1 MTPDIFAE
9 WLRRQGHR
17 VVRTRSSYWFD
28 SGPRVFQAFP
38 YHWVIRPTEDELRD
52 FFFEENAIGL
62 RYSTDLEADEGACSY
77 HIVFERLAYGIQ
89 DVDASIRAKVRRGLE
104 ACQVGPIPLE
114 RYASEG
120 WPLERDTRS
129 RQQRHSRHRRPHWDR
144 MVRAA
149 ADLDGFEA
157 WGAEVG
163 GRLAA
168 SLLFVRID
176 DCIDMLYQQS
186 LTEFLPQRVNN
197 ALLFEVTRALAAD
210 AGVRLIHNGLHSL
223 DAPPSV
229 DQFKARLGYSV
240 RPVRQRVVFHPRLAP
255 WVGDGVSRCFGGL
268 AALYPK
274 SDYLQKAEGL
284 VRFHANGKLPLARQP
299 FPELLASEREDICRR
314 LGSPLFR
321 ELETPAPQGLNI
333 QISPGTPADLAEV
346 VALHLACSSAEEG
359 ALLGFG
365 RGFIRAAYRWFLT
378 SPGTLVLVARSG
390 DRLVGLTALSDR
402 PYGRPLLR
410 ACRWQAMLGFLR
422 RPWLAARPD
431 WWSRLGPS
439 VPSAARPCGGAAQI
453 AFTCVAAEVRGCG
466 IGRGLKQA
474 SIRACLEWGAESINT
489 GVRRENA
496 RARALNEQ
504 AGFVEVPE
512 LSSERLVHLR
522 LTLDPQEG
530 RGRT

>member
-1 MTPDIFAE
+1 MTPEIFAE

-62 RYSTDLEADEGACSY
+62 RYSTDLEAEEGACSY
-77 HIVFERLAYGIQ
+77 HIVFERPDYGIR
-89 DVDASIRAKVRRGLE
+89 DVEASIRAKVRRGLE

-114 RYASEG
+114 RYATEG
-120 WPLERDTRS
+120 WPIERDTRS
-129 RQQRHSRHRRPHWDR
+129 RQQRHSRHGRAHWDR
-144 MVRAA
+144 MIRAA

-168 SLLFVRID
+168 SLLFLRID
-176 DCIDMLYQQS
+176 DCVDMLYQQS
-186 LTEFLPQRVNN
+186 LSEFLPQRVNN
-197 ALLFEVTRALAAD
+197 ALLFEATRALAAD
-210 AGVRLIHNGLHSL
+210 PGVRLIHNGLHSL

-229 DQFKARLGYSV
+229 DQFKVRLGYSV

-255 WVGDGVSRCFGGL
+255 WMNASASRCFGGL

-284 VRFHANGKLPLARQP
+284 VRFHANGKLSLARQP
-299 FPELLASEREDICRR
+299 FPELLAAEREANCRR
-314 LGSPLFR
+314 LGSPLFQ
-321 ELETPAPQGLNI
+321 EVEMPAGQGPNVR
-333 QISPGTPADLAEV
+333 ISPATPADLSAL
-346 VALHLACSSAEEG
+346 VALHGACFSTEDCAQ
-359 ALLGFG
+359 LGQ
-365 RGFIRAAYRWFLT
+365 GFIRAAYRWFLT

-390 DRLVGLTALSDR
+390 ERLVGLTALSDR

-410 ACRWQAMLGFLR
+410 ACWWRVLSGLLR
-422 RPWLAARPD
+422 RPWLAARLD
-431 WWSRLGPS
+431 WLRGSGASPRSGAVGS
-439 VPSAARPCGGAAQI
+439 GRAAQI
-453 AFTCVAAEVRGCG
+453 AFTSVVADARGRG

-474 SIRACLEWGAESINT
+474 SIQACLDWGAESINA
-489 GVRRENA
+489 GVRRGDT
-496 RARALNEQ
+496 RARALSER

-512 LSSERLVHLR
+512 LSSARLVHLR
-522 LTLDPQEG
+522 LALDPALQEA